1 MPGGRGLCVAH
12 TSSRASL
19 NRSRVGYRGGF
30 SRLESGTT
38 TSLPLRSGLV
48 SVRISSSLIK
58 KKKKAVFILFTS
70 DYLATAY
77 LCSKYVHL
85 KFSSSPHASPIL
97 HLHSTLRSRNTVPC
111 TFNIHRHTQS
121 SKVFFVKYTVTLK
134 LQNPVSGSVRTY
146 LSS

>member
-1 MPGGRGLCVAH
+1 MPGVRGLCVAH

-19 NRSRVGYRGGF
+19 DRSRVGYRGGF

-38 TSLPLRSGLV
+38 TPLPLRSGLV

-58 KKKKAVFILFTS
+58 KKKAVFLFTS

-85 KFSSSPHASPIL
+85 KFSSSPHAPPIL